1 MFVSVMNNISLYAIP
16 LILLG
21 ITTYGVVKKV
31 KVYEAFTEGA
41 KEGFTTAVRII
52 PFLTAML
59 VAIGVFRASG
69 SMDYF
74 AKLVAPLTNAIG
86 MPSEVLPMAIM
97 RPLSGGGASG
107 IMNSLFTEYGPDSL
121 VGRMASVMNGSTDTT
136 FYVLAVYFGSVS
148 IKKGRYAL
156 TAGLL
161 ADLAGLLAA
170 VIITNMVFG

>member
-1 MFVSVMNNISLYAIP
+1 MFTSIVNNISLYAIP
-16 LILLG
+16 VILLV
-21 ITTYGVVKKV
+21 ITTYGMIKKV
-31 KVYEAFTEGA
+31 KVYEVFTEGA
-41 KEGFTTAVRII
+41 KEGFYTAVRII

-69 SMDYF
+69 AMGYF

-107 IMNSLFTEYGPDSL
+107 IMNSLFTEFGPDSL
-121 VGRMASVMNGSTDTT
+121 IGRMASVMNGSTDTT
-136 FYVLAVYFGSVS
+136 FYVLAVYFGS
-148 IKKGRYAL
+148 IGIRKARYAL
-156 TAGLL
+156 SAGLL

-170 VIITNMVFG
+170 VIITNIVF